1 MRAFRFVVI
10 VISIVFLFSSCA
22 PSSPTPTPVGP
33 VSEGAEP
40 TATPAPTAVQSAQ
53 QALAQLLG
61 VNVQDVQIVSTEQ
74 VDWPDACLGLS
85 FPGQMCAQMVT
96 PGYKVTLDVA
106 GQHYEYHTDMD
117 GEHLELAVAP
127 EPTEK
132 DLVLSWHREGGVAGF
147 CDDLKVY
154 RTGDVSA
161 DSCKS
166 GESQNIASA
175 RLSFEQLQTLQ
186 GYTDR
191 LSSFQLEQTDDAVAD
206 AMTVRVT
213 FTGTG
218 SEEATDAD
226 KDAIRDWAA
235 ELFAAMAVK

>member
-1 MRAFRFVVI
+1 MKAFRFVMFI
-10 VISIVFLFSSCA
+10 VSIVLLLASCA
-22 PSSPTPTPVGP
+22 PSRPTPTPVGP
-33 VSEGAEP
+33 VSKGAEP
-40 TATPAPTAVQSAQ
+40 VTPIPTLVQVVQ
-53 QALAQLLG
+53 QALAQQFQ
-61 VNVQDVQIVSTEQ
+61 VKVEDIRSVSVEE

-85 FPGQMCAQMVT
+85 FPGQMCAQVVT

-106 GQHYEYHTDMD
+106 GQRYEYHTDMD

-166 GESQNIASA
+166 GQSQNVARA
-175 RLSFEQLQTLQ
+175 RLSAEQLQTLR
-186 GYTDR
+186 GYMDR

-218 SEEATDAD
+218 SEETTDAD

-235 ELFAAMAVK
+235 ELFAAMVVK